1 MSFSPHFSSGSS
13 PFDRDLATLSNYL
26 EVVTRHIK
34 IDWEINWDAKTF
46 GGYAELT
53 LESRVEELQEV
64 RLDSSYLDVK
74 GVEVDGKAV
83 EYSLDSRLE
92 VMGEALRVKLPK
104 SLNKGESITIKITYS
119 TTPQCTAVGWLEPA
133 QTKSGKHP
141 YLYSQAQAIHA
152 RSMLPCQDTPAVKAS
167 YEAKVRSGRG
177 LEVLLSGQR
186 KGIKELAERGEG
198 WREFAY
204 EQPVGIPS
212 YLIAIAAGELT
223 HKPFENLQ
231 GRNWSTG
238 CWTEPLNMDKAFWE
252 FHKDTANFV
261 KTAEDLTS
269 SYKFGVYDI
278 LFLPESFPYG
288 GMENSCLTFATPT
301 IIAGDRSQVDVV
313 AHEISHSWF
322 GNGIGCA
329 SWSHFWLNEGWTTYL
344 ERLIMRETH
353 GELERQLS
361 YTVGRRGL
369 VGDLERLN
377 PRFQKLVIEY
387 KEHEDPD
394 EGYSQVPYEK
404 GANFLLYLER
414 TLGGLENFIPYMK
427 DYVRTFEGTSIT
439 TDQWREHLF
448 HYFKQHQD
456 AEELTRRLGKVDWD
470 EWLHGSGPDLCVDI
484 QYDDTLSKACYDLAA
499 KWDKARDG
507 DVSSFTKDDIK
518 DFSSTQTVVFLDKL
532 ETYDTLPPKVVAAL
546 DKLYGLGS
554 TGNAEIGLRFFEVAL
569 KSGPE
574 YAESAAGEIPYLTF
588 SSLEVRPDVGMTSA
602 LNEQKPEL
610 AKETF
615 LKHANFY
622 HPIAR
627 KMIAKD
633 LGVKVE

>member
-1 MSFSPHFSSGSS
+1 MSFTPHFSNNYSS
-13 PFDRDLATLSNYL
+13 PFDKDQATLSNYL
-26 EVVTRHIK
+26 EIITKHIN
-34 IDWEINWDAKTF
+34 INWEINWNEKIF
-46 GGYAELT
+46 NGNVELKM
-53 LESRVEELQEV
+53 ESKKNDLNEIK
-64 RLDSSYLDVK
+64 LDSSFLNIK
-74 GVEVDGKAV
+74 KVEIDNKII
-83 EYSLDSRLE
+83 EYSLGDRIE
-92 VMGEALRVKLPK
+92 VMGQALTITLPK
-104 SLNKGESITIKITYS
+104 SLNKGEIVTIKITYS
-119 TTPQCTAVGWLEPA
+119 TTPQCTAVGWLEPN
-133 QTKSGKHP
+133 QTKSGKNP

-152 RSMLPCQDTPAVKAS
+152 RSMLPCQDTPAIKS
-167 YEAKVRSGRG
+167 TYEAKVISERG

-186 KGIKELAERGEG
+186 KNVKELNQNGK
-198 WREFAY
+198 REFTY
-204 EQPVGIPS
+204 SQPVGIPS

-223 HKPFENLQ
+223 HKSFDNLK

-238 CWTEPLNMDKAFWE
+238 CWTEPLNMDKAYQE
-252 FHKDTANFV
+252 FKEDTANFV

-269 SYKFGVYDI
+269 PYKFGVYDI

-301 IIAGDRSQVDVV
+301 IIAGDKSQVDVV

-353 GELERQLS
+353 GELDRQLS

-448 HYFKQHQD
+448 HYFGQHKD
-456 AEELTRRLGKVDWD
+456 GEELTRRLGKVDWD
-470 EWLHGSGPDLCVDI
+470 EWLHGGGPDLCVDI
-484 QYDDTLSKACYDLAA
+484 EYDDTLSKACYDLAA
-499 KWDKARDG
+499 KWDKARNG
-507 DVSSFTKDDIK
+507 DVAGFSKDDIK
-518 DFSSTQTVVFLDKL
+518 EFSSTQTVVFLDKL
-532 ETYDTLPPKVVAAL
+532 ETYDTLPPKVVASL

-554 TGNAEIGLRFFEVAL
+554 TGNAEIALRFYEIAL

-574 YAESAAGEIPYLTF
+574 YAESAAKWVINKGRMKF
-588 SSLEVRPDVGMTSA
+588 CRPVFRL
-602 LNEQKPEL
+602 LNEQTPEL
-610 AKETF
+610 AKKIF

-633 LGVKVE
+633 LGVKVD